1 MKKNRVFLRGP
12 TPRTLGRAVVPTK
25 PWPCA
30 TCVTVKSAV
39 TALSH
44 PKRSPPP
51 KEAASTLVNVPG
63 TGARLWRPA
72 VVEEAVELGLDK
84 CLKLNGN
91 VVNAARTA
99 LRSSCP

>member
-12 TPRTLGRAVVPTK
+12 TPSTVGTAVVPNK

-30 TCVTVKSAV
+30 TCVTDKSAV

-44 PKRSPPP
+44 TKRSPPP

-63 TGARLWRPA
+63 TGARLWSQPWSKKPL
-72 VVEEAVELGLDK
+72 EFGLGK

-91 VVNAARTA
+91 VVTQ
-99 LRSSCP
+99 LEEGF